1 MLDCYCL
8 YLYSR
13 IAAKTDAATSGACM
27 ADSVDQSEFADIMEV
42 YASGQ
47 ASSTVGKLKLEWLY
61 SWQHINESKVLHTY
75 VTNEFLT
82 ASYSRQTNN
91 FWKISYQDL

>member
-1 MLDCYCL
+1 MKSNCKQCLISDPMRHSFWMTGWKSHSREYILGTLYSGILIMLDCYCL

-47 ASSTVGKLKLEWLY
+47 ASSTVGKLKLE
-61 SWQHINESKVLHTY
+61 
-75 VTNEFLT
+75 
-82 ASYSRQTNN
+82 
-91 FWKISYQDL
+91 